1 MFTFKQ
7 TAVSMKLAPALPFL
21 AFSVYFLSCGQPVKR
36 PAVKLSGDYK
46 KGESLYDVNNDSAFY
61 FFNRA
66 ATNSPDS
73 LEIAMAY
80 SYMGIIQSRSGDYF
94 GGQESLLQSLKYL
107 DERKEAHINC
117 LLSDYNELGRAN
129 LDMKNYDAAFGY
141 YDKALQ
147 FADDTTTL
155 IIVLSNKAVACQ
167 KKHQYTQAL
176 SIYDSILRK
185 SKTDQKR
192 YARILSNMAYTKWLN
207 DSTYRAAPELQEAFD
222 IQEGKK
228 DNWGLNA
235 SFAHLSAYY
244 QNTHPDSALLYA
256 NRMYAV
262 AKQLNSPDDELEAL
276 QKLITLNAPGAVK
289 TFFNRYHSLD
299 DSLQTSR
306 NNAKNQFALIRYE
319 VARSKADNLALQKE
333 NAEKKLQ
340 ILIQWALI
348 TVLAGLAVI
357 TVLWLR
363 KRRQR
368 LLREQQLKTSQKV
381 HDVVAN
387 GLYHLMARIQ
397 YESPGQELVLD
408 DLEQL
413 YEKSRNIS
421 YDLPDET
428 PVNYHESIAAL
439 LASYGTVD
447 TRVSILGNAETT
459 WEGVSPDVKSQ
470 LFRVL
475 QELMINMKKHSGAG
489 NVVLRFER
497 SGHQLGIRYSDDGRG
512 LPPVF
517 AYGNGLRNTENRI
530 SGIGGSI
537 SFDTSV
543 STGLKIQLTIPFA

>member
-1 MFTFKQ
+1 
-7 TAVSMKLAPALPFL
+7 MKLAPALPFL
-21 AFSVYFLSCGQPVKR
+21 AFAFYFLSCGQPGKR
-36 PAVKLSGDYK
+36 PAVNLSADYK
-46 KGESLYDVNNDSAFY
+46 KGESFYDVNNDSAFY
-61 FFNRA
+61 FFNKA

-73 LEIAMAY
+73 LQAAMAY
-80 SYMGIIQSRSGDYF
+80 SYMGIIQSGAGDYF
-94 GGQESLLQSLKYL
+94 GSQESLLQSLKHL

-117 LLSDYNELGRAN
+117 LLSDYNELGRVS
-129 LDMKNYDAAFGY
+129 LDMKNYDAAIGY

-147 FADDTTTL
+147 FVDDTNTT
-155 IIVLSNKAVACQ
+155 IIVLSNKAVAYQ
-167 KKHQYTQAL
+167 KKHQYGQAIA
-176 SIYDSILRK
+176 IYGSILYK
-185 SKTDQKR
+185 SKADQKR
-192 YARILSNMAYTKWLN
+192 YARILSNMAYTKWLK
-207 DSTYRAAPELQEAFD
+207 DSTYSAAPELTEAFHIQEA
-222 IQEGKK
+222 KK

-235 SFAHLSAYY
+235 SFAHLSAFY
-244 QNTHPDSALLYA
+244 QSTNPDSALFYA
-256 NRMYAV
+256 NSMYSV

-276 QKLITLNAPGAVK
+276 QKLIILNAPGAVK
-289 TFFNRYHSLD
+289 TFFYRYHYLD

-306 NNAKNQFALIRYE
+306 NDAKNQFALIRYE
-319 VARSKADNLALQKE
+319 VARNKADNLALQKE

-348 TVLAGLAVI
+348 IVLGGLAVI
-357 TVLWLR
+357 IVLWLR

-381 HDVVAN
+381 HDIVAN

-397 YESPGQELVLD
+397 YESPGQERVLD

-421 YDLPDET
+421 YDQPDET
-428 PVNYHESIAAL
+428 PLNYHESIAAL
-439 LASYGTVD
+439 LAFYGTDD

-459 WEGVSPDVKSQ
+459 WEGIPPEVKTQ

-489 NVVLRFER
+489 NVVIRFER
-497 SGHQLGIRYSDDGRG
+497 SGSQLFIRYSDDGRG
-512 LPPVF
+512 MPPGF
-517 AYGNGLRNTENRI
+517 TYGNGLRNTENRI